1 MFELKLNTKQETA
14 KERTH
19 LFIIIKGVNT
29 NYGKKN
35 SEFIDEQKMSKAI
48 EENKLTVII
57 NHEEINLYCKFM
69 CADENND
76 KKKTNLPHP
85 LQLQFS

>member
-1 MFELKLNTKQETA
+1 
-14 KERTH
+14 
-19 LFIIIKGVNT
+19 
-29 NYGKKN
+29 
-35 SEFIDEQKMSKAI
+35 MSKAI

-76 KKKTNLPHP
+76 
-85 LQLQFS
+85 